1 MRRIKSF
8 IQLMSVVTLFCYL
21 YSCNGGPYQVKQ
33 FLIKV
38 DSIQVPGVVTSN
50 TPFDIAFFGTVGNN
64 GCFRFE
70 AFRQNFNNNDIY
82 IEAWGSLDYPAT
94 VCPAVMVYLDGRKL
108 SMTVTSPGIYNLK
121 IEQPDANPLI
131 KQITVN

>member
-1 MRRIKSF
+1 MKKSKAFIKILSGP
-8 IQLMSVVTLFCYL
+8 LFCCIL
-21 YSCNGGPYQVKQ
+21 FSCNGGPYQVKE

-38 DSIQVPGVVTSN
+38 DSIHVPNVVSSN
-50 TPFDIAFFGTVGNN
+50 TPFDIAFFGTVGDN

-82 IEAWGSLDYPAT
+82 IEAWGSLDYQAT

-108 SMTVTSPGIYNLK
+108 SLTIPEPGIYNLK
-121 IEQPDANPLI
+121 LGQPDANPLI